1 MKVIYTI
8 TLEGAEKHTEALVTK
23 HLQALADDAGRIG
36 VHSPGLDEERRGTV
50 VLPTLKIDVEWV
62 RRKRPAG
69 TSTP

>member
-23 HLQALADDAGRIG
+23 HLQALADAAGRMG
-36 VHSPGLDEERRGTV
+36 VHSTGL